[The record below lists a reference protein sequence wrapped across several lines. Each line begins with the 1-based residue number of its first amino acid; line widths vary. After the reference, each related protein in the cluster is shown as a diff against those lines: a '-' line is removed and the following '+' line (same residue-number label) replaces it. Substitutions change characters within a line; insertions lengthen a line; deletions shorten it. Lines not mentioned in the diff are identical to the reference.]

1 MRVVEAD
8 NVYPWEGKVKI
19 PQEGEFVKLRE
30 DKTVEVPDKPII
42 PYIEGDGIGCEITP
56 AMITVVN
63 RAVETAYG
71 ENRKIL
77 WVELLAGDKAEEKTG
92 ERLPQETLEVL
103 KESVI
108 AIKGPLGTPVGKG
121 VKSINSVLRR
131 AFDFYSAV
139 RPVYWMGQPTPI
151 PNPERVDLVVFRENT
166 DDVYAGAEFFP
177 GTGEAKKVREFLIK
191 EMGAKE
197 EGFPED
203 AGITVKPMSEFKTK
217 RHVRKALRYALE
229 NNKKVVAVIGKGNI
243 MKATEGAFINW
254 AFEVAEEPEFRGKVL
269 TDPEAEPGDGQVKLV
284 KVITDQMLMQLVLRP
299 EAYDVIIAQNLNG
312 DYVSDLAAALI
323 GGPGFVPSG
332 NIGDGYALF
341 ESTHGTAW
349 DIAGKWIANPL
360 SLTLSGAMMLEYMGW
375 REASQKIYE
384 AVRKTLA
391 DRIGTPDI
399 ANGFRKMGEEAKE
412 VGTMEF
418 AKEIASRIQ

>member
-1 MRVVEAD
+1 MQVIEAD
-8 NVYPWEGKVKI
+8 NVYPWEGKVRI
-19 PQEGEFVKLRE
+19 PEEGEFVKLSE
-30 DKTVEVPDKPII
+30 DKTISVPDTPIV
-42 PYIEGDGIGCEITP
+42 PYIEGDGIGAEITP
-56 AMITVVN
+56 AMILVVN
-63 RAVETAYG
+63 RAVESAYNG
-71 ENRKIL
+71 SKRIL

-121 VKSINSVLRR
+121 VKSINSILRR
-131 AFDFYSAV
+131 SFDYYSAV

-151 PNPERVDLVVFRENT
+151 PEPERVDLVVFRENT
-166 DDVYAGAEFFP
+166 DDVYAGVEFFS
-177 GTGEAKKVREFLIK
+177 GTEEAKRVREFLLK

-203 AGITVKPMSEFKTK
+203 VGITVKPMSEFKTK

-229 NNKKVVAVIGKGNI
+229 NNKKTVAVIGKGNI

-254 AFEVAEEPEFRGKVL
+254 AFEVAEEPEFKGRVV
-269 TDPEAEPGDGQVKLV
+269 TDPEAEPEEGQVKMV

-375 REASQKIYE
+375 KEAAEKIYS
-384 AVRKTLA
+384 AVRRTLA
-391 DRIGTPDI
+391 DRVGTPDI
-399 ANGFRKMGEEAKE
+399 ANGFRKRGEEAKE
-412 VGTMEF
+412 LGTIEF
-418 AKEIASRIQ
+418 AKEIASRIE